1 MKSFIAKIGFVV
13 LLAFAASRGFSGEV
27 VDRLVASVDNVP
39 ILESDWNHAV
49 ALEALEQ
56 GRAIGSYSGDERR
69 PVLDRLVDQQLIRS
83 QMGDENIAAAEE
95 RDIAKQLEK
104 IREQY
109 PAAKSDEDWQHLLAQ
124 YGITEEMLRLKVA
137 RQLQVMRFVD
147 LRLRPETRV
156 ARQDVETYYTENLV
170 PEVRSRNAREASL
183 AEVYA
188 KIEEILRQQ
197 RIDALLTA
205 WLQELRDHSDIQW
218 LGVQPNV
225 ATPSEDSVAT
235 SGGR

>member
-1 MKSFIAKIGFVV
+1 
-13 LLAFAASRGFSGEV
+13 
-27 VDRLVASVDNVP
+27 
-39 ILESDWNHAV
+39 
-49 ALEALEQ
+49 
-56 GRAIGSYSGDERR
+56 
-69 PVLDRLVDQQLIRS
+69 
-83 QMGDENIAAAEE
+83 
-95 RDIAKQLEK
+95 
-104 IREQY
+104 
-109 PAAKSDEDWQHLLAQ
+109 
-124 YGITEEMLRLKVA
+124 MLRLKVA

-170 PEVRSRNAREASL
+170 PEVRSRNASEASL